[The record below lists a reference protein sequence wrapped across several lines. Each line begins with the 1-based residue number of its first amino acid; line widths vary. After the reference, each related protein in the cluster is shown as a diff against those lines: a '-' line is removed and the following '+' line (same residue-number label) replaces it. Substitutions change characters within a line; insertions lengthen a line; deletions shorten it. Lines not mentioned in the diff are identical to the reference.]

1 MLDDMARNT
10 HLLPPPR
17 VVDRA
22 AAKAPE
28 KAPVAI
34 QRVHAGGLVRL
45 GQALHKT
52 PPQYPAAAKA
62 ARVSGD
68 VVLECVVGTDGRIL
82 EVKTKSG
89 NPLLVRAA
97 VEAVWQWA
105 YEPSRLNG
113 VPIEIV
119 TNITVSFKLN

>member
-1 MLDDMARNT
+1 
-10 HLLPPPR
+10 
-17 VVDRA
+17 
-22 AAKAPE
+22 
-28 KAPVAI
+28 
-34 QRVHAGGLVRL
+34 
-45 GQALHKT
+45 
-52 PPQYPAAAKA
+52 
-62 ARVSGD
+62 
-68 VVLECVVGTDGRIL
+68 VVGTDGRIL